1 MMATEEEID
10 EVCDELNE
18 YIADVADDMER
29 FSQQESYDI
38 YVAVATA
45 CQTRATLIKSEM
57 GG

>member
-1 MMATEEEID
+1 MATEEEID

-18 YIADVADDMER
+18 QISDVADDTAR

-38 YVAVATA
+38 YMNIATM